1 MEIISAIE
9 KRRSVRV
16 YRTTPIDAEVRQRI
30 DEFINSVN
38 EESGLCFKMVYDEP
52 TAFTSPI
59 SYGKIVNV
67 RNYIVVI
74 GEKGKDFECGY
85 YGEKIVIFL
94 QTLGLNTCWAGI
106 SYKKS
111 KVKRIVPKGKKLYLL
126 IAVGYGKHLGNPRK
140 SNTTEEVSSYD
151 ITPPDWFFEGVRLAL
166 LAPTAINQQKFHFK
180 LLSKTEVLLT
190 RKAGFYSKMDAG
202 IVKYHFE
209 IATPKEVTIIH
220 KI

>member
-1 MEIISAIE
+1 MASFSFYFSNFIIAFYLNFCQSDLTITSLLLYHIISAIE

-16 YRTTPIDAEVRQRI
+16 YRTTPINAEVRRRI

-67 RNYIVVI
+67 RNYVVVI

-106 SYKKS
+106 SYKK
-111 KVKRIVPKGKKLYLL
+111 KP
-126 IAVGYGKHLGNPRK
+126 
-140 SNTTEEVSSYD
+140 VSFILSQSYRGL
-151 ITPPDWFFEGVRLAL
+151 P
-166 LAPTAINQQKFHFK
+166 Q
-180 LLSKTEVLLT
+180 S
-190 RKAGFYSKMDAG
+190 
-202 IVKYHFE
+202 
-209 IATPKEVTIIH
+209 
-220 KI
+220 

>member
-16 YRTTPIDAEVRQRI
+16 YRTTPIEMETREKI
-30 DEFINSVN
+30 DDFINSVN
-38 EESGLCFKMVYDEP
+38 EESGLFFKMVYDEP

-67 RNYIVVI
+67 RNYVVVI
-74 GEKGKDFECGY
+74 GVKGKDFECGY

-111 KVKRIVPKGKKLYLL
+111 KVKNLVQKGKKLYLL

-140 SNTTEEVSSYD
+140 SKTAQEVSSYD
-151 ITPPDWFFEGVRLAL
+151 ITPPSWFLEGVRLAL
-166 LAPTAINQQKFHFK
+166 LAPTAVNQQKFHFK
-180 LLSKTEVLLT
+180 LLSEREVLLT
-190 RKAGFYSKMDAG
+190 RKVGFYSKMDAG

-209 IATPKEVTIIH
+209 VATPKEVTITH